1 MRNQNKL
8 ALFIFIFFVAIC
20 FSYVFFRSNELK
32 KNGILI
38 NGKNLT
44 DVFATKSSVMQFEY
58 EFTYHGT
65 YYKNNSPAG
74 VTNSTAFIGK
84 IFPVRFSPK
93 TGKSEILITPN
104 HFKRYKILYPDSLD
118 WAKKYLIGTFK

>member
-8 ALFIFIFFVAIC
+8 ALFIFIAFVAIC
-20 FSYVFFRSNELK
+20 FSYVFFRSNDLK
-32 KNGILI
+32 KNGII
-38 NGKNLT
+38 VNGKILN

-58 EFTYHGT
+58 EFAYDGT

-74 VTNSTAFIGK
+74 VTNFTAFIGK

-93 TGKSEILITPN
+93 TGNSEILITPR
-104 HFKRYKILYPDSLD
+104 HFKRYEIHYPDSLD
-118 WAKKYLIGTFK
+118 WVKKYLIGTFK